1 MATEVER
8 IIKLTR
14 GVPPDE
20 ALPCELVG
28 QCCAQALADHGEV
41 LLQYNPATGF
51 APLRALLAE
60 QAGVSS
66 EALLLGNGSI
76 QLLFFLARV
85 ALSEG
90 ETVVTER
97 PTYDRAL
104 TAFRTLRL
112 NVVGVPMEDDGLEV
126 DALSEVIE
134 RHRPR
139 LLYTVPD
146 FQNPTGITTSLAK
159 REAVVELA
167 RRHDVLIVEDIPYR
181 LLRYKG
187 TDVPSYRMLA
197 PDHTVQLSSFSK
209 LLAPGLRVGWALG
222 DPDLVAKMAK
232 VAEDAY
238 ITPGLLGQGVV
249 YEFLRCGH
257 LEPNLQSLKAL
268 YRPRLEALLSG
279 LEQAFPE
286 GSWARPQGGFFVG
299 MTLPPGADVHDV
311 ARVAREKYGLVVSD
325 SAGFFP
331 DGDPSRFVRL
341 PFCALNEGEIGQAM
355 ERLAQAVEDSRSGG
369 R

>member
-1 MATEVER
+1 MATELER

-28 QCCAQALADHGEV
+28 ECCAQALADHGEV

-51 APLRALLAE
+51 APLRELLAE
-60 QAGVSS
+60 QAGAPSD
-66 EALLLGNGSI
+66 ALLLGNGSI

-112 NVVGVPMEDDGLEV
+112 NVVGVPMEDDGLNV
-126 DALSEVIE
+126 DALEEAIN

-146 FQNPTGITTSLAK
+146 FQNPTGITASTAK

-167 RRHDVLIVEDIPYR
+167 QRHDVLIVEDIPYR

-187 TDVPSYRMLA
+187 TDVPSYRELT
-197 PDHTVQLSSFSK
+197 PRHTMQLSSFSK

-222 DPDLVAKMAK
+222 DPALVARMAK

-249 YEFLRCGH
+249 YEFLRRGH
-257 LEPNLQSLKAL
+257 LEPNLRTLKAL
-268 YRPRLEALLSG
+268 YTPRLEALLRG
-279 LEQAFPE
+279 LERELPE
-286 GSWARPQGGFFVG
+286 GTWAHPQGGFFVG
-299 MTLPPGADVHDV
+299 LSLPPGADVRDV
-311 ARVAREKYGLVVSD
+311 ARVARESYGLVVSD
-325 SAGFFP
+325 SGGFFP

-341 PFCALNEGEIGQAM
+341 PFCALDENEIGQAVA
-355 ERLAQAVEDSRSGG
+355 RLAWAVDDSRKGG